1 MTQPYI
7 VKAYNYAVT
16 KDGASTAP
24 TLAKLYDHFQNTSTL
39 WEIDTGSS
47 TTDPSKAFTIRPKT
61 GLQYQINFRR
71 YDSVSNRVNVT
82 IDPDASITDAEATVG
97 DSESALPSTA
107 SAKAFN
113 NTLAFSW
120 STNSL
125 VGEGL
130 WLIEL
135 DNALFIMNKLENTR
149 SVYGCHIGR
158 ILTPPNENDPL
169 KGMEGFGILGNQLGW
184 SRVGVATNDRQIMRT
199 GLGPGLRLLK
209 VSNSEGSKTVNIYL
223 GARGSFETSG
233 DPKVLDVADRKQLET
248 IYVKVEGSSGR
259 YIGVLKYIHP
269 WPYEMVS
276 GHIFV
281 DTNSNQRFIY
291 NNPSTST
298 SYSFQGLLIPWED
311 GVSQI

>member
-24 TLAKLYDHFQNTSTL
+24 TLAKLYEHFDEVSTL
-39 WEIDTGSS
+39 WGIDAGSS
-47 TTDPSKAFTIRPKT
+47 TSDPSKAFTIRPKT

-120 STNSL
+120 PNSGS

-130 WLIEL
+130 WLVEL
-135 DNALFIMNKLENTR
+135 DNALFILNKLNDTR
-149 SVYGCHIGR
+149 SVYGCHVGR
-158 ILTPPNENDPL
+158 VFTPKLENDPV
-169 KGMEGFGILGNQLGW
+169 KGMEGFGILGNNIGQIGTA
-184 SRVGVATNDRQIMRT
+184 SGVSLTQNATTGYRT
-199 GLGPGLRLLK
+199 AK
-209 VSNSEGSKTVNIYL
+209 VSNSETDKTVSMFLSYKGGTN
-223 GARGSFETSG
+223 SSG
-233 DPKVLDVADRKQLET
+233 NTEVLDIADRKQPAS
-248 IYVKVEGSSGR
+248 IYAKITNSSGR
-259 YIGVLKYIHP
+259 YFGTLKYIHP
-269 WPYEMVS
+269 WPIQLAS
-276 GHIFV
+276 GAILT
-281 DTNSNQRFIY
+281 DISSDQRFIY
-291 NNPSTST
+291 NNPSST
-298 SYSFQGLLIPWED
+298 SPAFSGLLLPWED
-311 GVSQI
+311 GVAQF